1 MDSPGRKGMKGLD
14 EMIAGRGHTNRRE
27 HAPAAT
33 VTGEQGS
40 DDLTLLR
47 SAGDLTRI
55 AFTSHRRR
63 LGPLV
68 VLAKKGLSRLLT
80 PILERQTAYNTANAR
95 VIASLK
101 NEISALW
108 AAHVSQG
115 MTAVQH
121 EGERAHHS
129 TPQTHTFESPLRADR
144 LPTHPDD
151 PRLDQW
157 YHTIDLG
164 NGLTS
169 RGLYDHRPILH
180 CYELPESLEGK
191 TCLDVGTGDGFFA
204 FEMER
209 RGAARVVA
217 MDIARCEDFDVLPQI
232 RARMQLADE
241 GPHRFKFQMA
251 HMMRHSRVEFKL
263 CNVYDLSPETVGM
276 FDVVFCGSLLLHLQN
291 PLKALSNIRAVTREM
306 AIIDTLVDVELEE
319 KYPEKPCLSFGI
331 RDVEVVL
338 GENCVY
344 WKFTTKALEDMLGYA
359 GFAETQARK
368 PFRLPPPGH
377 LATAVVAYPT
387 PRGGHESPA
396 KDGHQPSGRQEVARP
411 SV

>member
-1 MDSPGRKGMKGLD
+1 MREVD
-14 EMIAGRGHTNRRE
+14 EARDGRGYPNE
-27 HAPAAT
+27 KGQAPLSP
-33 VTGEQGS
+33 VTAGPRTA
-40 DDLTLLR
+40 DLTLLR
-47 SAGDLTRI
+47 SGGDLTRI
-55 AFTSHRRR
+55 NFTSHRQR

-80 PILERQTAYNTANAR
+80 PILERQTAYNAANAR

-108 AAHVSQG
+108 ATHVPHG
-115 MTAVQH
+115 MTAMQREQ
-121 EGERAHHS
+121 EGANDS
-129 TPQTHTFESPLRADR
+129 TARTGALTSALLAGS
-144 LPTHPDD
+144 LPTQLGD

-169 RGLYDHRPILH
+169 RGLYDHRQILH

-232 RARMQLADE
+232 RARMRLADE
-241 GPHRFKFQMA
+241 GPHRFKFEMA
-251 HMMRHSRVEFKL
+251 HAMRRSRVEFKL
-263 CNVYDLSPETVGM
+263 CNVYDLSPKTVGM

-291 PLKALSNIRAVTREM
+291 ALKALSNIRSVTREM
-306 AIIDTLVDVELEE
+306 AIIDTLVDEELEE
-319 KYPEKPCLSFGI
+319 KFPNKPCMSFGI

-359 GFAETQARK
+359 GFAETQPRK

-377 LATAVVAYPT
+377 LATAVAAYPT
-387 PRGGHESPA
+387 PRGEREAPT
-396 KDGHQPSGRQEVARP
+396 KDGHSQFDHQAAASPAL
-411 SV
+411 

>member
-1 MDSPGRKGMKGLD
+1 MDFQERRAMNELDAGR
-14 EMIAGRGHTNRRE
+14 AGRGHPDQRGQ
-27 HAPAAT
+27 APVST
-33 VTGEQGS
+33 LIGEPETA
-40 DDLTLLR
+40 DLTLLR
-47 SAGDLTRI
+47 SGGDLTRI
-55 AFTSHRRR
+55 GFTSHRRR

-68 VLAKKGLSRLLT
+68 VLAKQGLSRLLT
-80 PILERQTAYNTANAR
+80 PILERQTAYNAANAR
-95 VIASLK
+95 VISSLR

-108 AAHVSQG
+108 ATHMQRDKTMGQQG
-115 MTAVQH
+115 REEANYRLEQPL
-121 EGERAHHS
+121 
-129 TPQTHTFESPLRADR
+129 TPVVPWFADN

-180 CYELPESLEGK
+180 CYEFPESLEGK

-217 MDIARCEDFDVLPQI
+217 IDIARCEDFDVLPQI

-241 GPHRFKFQMA
+241 GPHRFKFQLA
-251 HMMRHSRVEFKL
+251 HMMRRSRVEFKL
-263 CNVYDLSPETVGM
+263 CNVYDLSPETVGI

-291 PLKALSNIRAVTREM
+291 PLKALSNIRAVTREV

-319 KYPEKPCLSFGI
+319 KFPEKPCLSFGI
-331 RDVEVVL
+331 RDAEVVL

-344 WKFTTKALEDMLGYA
+344 WKFTTKALEEMLAYA

-377 LATAVVAYPT
+377 LATAVAAYPT
-387 PRGGHESPA
+387 PRKGHRIPA
-396 KDGHQPSGRQEVARP
+396 NDGHKQSDHQATTRP

>member
-1 MDSPGRKGMKGLD
+1 MTTMQ
-14 EMIAGRGHTNRRE
+14 RGGEGTN
-27 HAPAAT
+27 
-33 VTGEQGS
+33 
-40 DDLTLLR
+40 
-47 SAGDLTRI
+47 
-55 AFTSHRRR
+55 
-63 LGPLV
+63 
-68 VLAKKGLSRLLT
+68 SR
-80 PILERQTAYNTANAR
+80 P
-95 VIASLK
+95 S
-101 NEISALW
+101 
-108 AAHVSQG
+108 
-115 MTAVQH
+115 
-121 EGERAHHS
+121 
-129 TPQTHTFESPLRADR
+129 QTHALGSHLLADN
-144 LPTHPDD
+144 LPTQPDD

-169 RGLYDHRPILH
+169 KGLYDHRPILH
-180 CYELPESLEGK
+180 CYELPESLKGK

-209 RGAARVVA
+209 RGADRVVA

-232 RARMQLADE
+232 RARMQLEDE

-251 HMMRHSRVEFKL
+251 HMMRRSRVEFKL

-291 PLKALSNIRAVTREM
+291 PLKALSNIYSVTREM

-319 KYPEKPCLSFGI
+319 KYPNKPCMSFGI

-344 WKFTTKALEDMLGYA
+344 WKFTTKALEDMLAYA
-359 GFAETQARK
+359 GFAETQPRK

-377 LATAVVAYPT
+377 LATAVAAYPT
-387 PRGGHESPA
+387 PRAEHGTPVNHGHKSS
-396 KDGHQPSGRQEVARP
+396 DHREVTRP
-411 SV
+411 SR

>member
-1 MDSPGRKGMKGLD
+1 MKDLD
-14 EMIAGRGHTNRRE
+14 EMKATRGHPSQMVQT
-27 HAPAAT
+27 PISPL
-33 VTGEQGS
+33 TGEQGTA
-40 DDLTLLR
+40 DLTLLR
-47 SAGDLTRI
+47 SGGDLTCI
-55 AFTSHRRR
+55 NFTSHRRN

-68 VLAKKGLSRLLT
+68 VLAKRGLSRLLT
-80 PILERQTAYNTANAR
+80 PILERQSAYNAANAR

-108 AAHVSQG
+108 AMHRQRG
-115 MTAVQH
+115 MTTMQPGG
-121 EGERAHHS
+121 EGVNYS
-129 TPQTHTFESPLRADR
+129 PPQTLGLTSPMLADN
-144 LPTHPDD
+144 LPTQPDD

-169 RGLYDHRPILH
+169 RGIYDHRPILH
-180 CYELPESLEGK
+180 CYEFPESLKGK

-209 RGAARVVA
+209 RGAARVMA
-217 MDIARCEDFDVLPQI
+217 IDIARCEDFDVLPQI

-241 GPHRFKFQMA
+241 GPHRFKFEMA
-251 HMMRHSRVEFKL
+251 HAMRRSRVEFKL

-291 PLKALSNIRAVTREM
+291 PLKALSNIRSVTREM
-306 AIIDTLVDVELEE
+306 AIIDTLVDEELEE
-319 KYPEKPCLSFGI
+319 KFPNKPCMSFGI

-359 GFAETQARK
+359 GFAETQPRK

-377 LATAVVAYPT
+377 LATAVAAYPT
-387 PRGGHESPA
+387 PRGGREIPTS
-396 KDGHQPSGRQEVARP
+396 DGHKQSDNQEVARP
-411 SV
+411 SL

>member
-1 MDSPGRKGMKGLD
+1 MKALD
-14 EMIAGRGHTNRRE
+14 EMAAGRGHPTQRGQ
-27 HAPAAT
+27 APLSP
-33 VTGEQGS
+33 VTGEQGTA
-40 DDLTLLR
+40 DLTLLR
-47 SAGDLTRI
+47 SGGDLTRI
-55 AFTSHRRR
+55 DFTSHRRR
-63 LGPLV
+63 LGPFV
-68 VLAKKGLSRLLT
+68 VLAKRGLSRLLT
-80 PILERQTAYNTANAR
+80 PILERQTAYNAANAR

-108 AAHVSQG
+108 ATHLPRG
-115 MTAVQH
+115 MTTGQYGG
-121 EGERAHHS
+121 EGANLS
-129 TPQTHTFESPLRADR
+129 PQQTPAPAAPRLADN
-144 LPTHPDD
+144 LPTQPDD

-169 RGLYDHRPILH
+169 RGIYDHRPILH
-180 CYELPESLEGK
+180 CYGFPKSLEGK

-217 MDIARCEDFDVLPQI
+217 IDIARCEDFDVLPQI

-251 HMMRHSRVEFKL
+251 HVMRRSRVEFKL

-306 AIIDTLVDVELEE
+306 AIIDTLVDEELEE
-319 KYPEKPCLSFGI
+319 RFPDKPCLSFGI

-359 GFAETQARK
+359 GFAETQPQK

-377 LATAVVAYPT
+377 LATAVAAYPT
-387 PRGGHESPA
+387 PRGAHEAPA
-396 KDGHQPSGRQEVARP
+396 RDGHKQSDHQELACPSL
-411 SV
+411 